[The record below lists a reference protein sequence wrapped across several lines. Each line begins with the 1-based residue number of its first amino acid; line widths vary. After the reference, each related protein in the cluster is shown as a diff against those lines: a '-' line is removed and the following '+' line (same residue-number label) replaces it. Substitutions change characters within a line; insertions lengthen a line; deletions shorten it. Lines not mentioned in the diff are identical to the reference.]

1 VNNCVECGKPLSGF
15 KKKFC
20 SETCHGNNHVK
31 YMAEYY
37 KKNKAKRK
45 SYRKI
50 EIPIKDTRRSCD
62 LMLSAI
68 GFSGKDHVITT
79 LKAKGCL

>member
-1 VNNCVECGKPLSGF
+1 
-15 KKKFC
+15 
-20 SETCHGNNHVK
+20 
-31 YMAEYY
+31 MAEYY
-37 KKNKAKRK
+37 EKNKAKRK

-79 LKAKGCL
+79 LKAKGCI